1 MRTMIVALTL
11 GLLSTP
17 LLAVNKDAAE
27 FGGSCAWGMA
37 EYGAVVPTD
46 CSVSW
51 TDPKTKKTLLLQ
63 LGEVEAVVPPES
75 GRQRAPGRRK
85 GPQAAKDAVSSCFR
99 AQ

>member
-1 MRTMIVALTL
+1 MRNMIVALML

-51 TDPKTKKTLLLQ
+51 TDPKTKKLYCFSSEKSKQSFLQ
-63 LGEVEAVVPPES
+63 NPDDNERRAVDK
-75 GRQRAPGRRK
+75 GRKLQK
-85 GPQAAKDAVSSCFR
+85 TQ
-99 AQ
+99 